1 MEKASGTSSHA
12 LYFFNIFGNSQV
24 LQNVMQLKAWC
35 LWLIMCVNVELCCF
49 FMYMKVNYKRKLSCD
64 TQILSAIV
72 LVTTVTACFIKCHMD
87 LNWDN
92 TFLSCGVSF
101 KVNVQI
107 RLYILDMVD
116 SHGTMR
122 QCDTEDNIAIYTLP
136 HLQFWE
142 LAEFHNQSW
151 LCLAKGILFCST
163 EALGIWLVPGP
174 LDSTMAKGSQITL
187 ESNLRNM
194 SALGQTQQS
203 I

>member
-1 MEKASGTSSHA
+1 MVVYMRKCWVMLLFYVHESQLQEKA
-12 LYFFNIFGNSQV
+12 
-24 LQNVMQLKAWC
+24 
-35 LWLIMCVNVELCCF
+35 
-49 FMYMKVNYKRKLSCD
+49 KLSCD

-101 KVNVQI
+101 KVNVQT

-122 QCDTEDNIAIYTLP
+122 QRDTEDNIAIYTLP

-151 LCLAKGILFCST
+151 LCL
-163 EALGIWLVPGP
+163 GIWLVPGP
-174 LDSTMAKGSQITL
+174 LDSTMAKGSQNTL

-194 SALGQTQQS
+194 SALGQTKQS

>member
-1 MEKASGTSSHA
+1 MEKASGTNLYA

-24 LQNVMQLKAWC
+24 LQNLMQMKACMVVYVCECWVMLLFYVRVKSLSHVHESQLQEKA
-35 LWLIMCVNVELCCF
+35 
-49 FMYMKVNYKRKLSCD
+49 KLSCD

-72 LVTTVTACFIKCHMD
+72 LLTTATACFIKCHMD

-101 KVNVQI
+101 KLNVQT

-122 QCDTEDNIAIYTLP
+122 QHDTEDNIAIYTLP

-142 LAEFHNQSW
+142 LA
-151 LCLAKGILFCST
+151 
-163 EALGIWLVPGP
+163 
-174 LDSTMAKGSQITL
+174 
-187 ESNLRNM
+187 
-194 SALGQTQQS
+194 
-203 I
+203 